1 MKFIIA
7 MDDVFE
13 PEVLERHEGT
23 EADARKVLAQWMND
37 DDRILKERLENG
49 VILLSIVDENGLDVS
64 DIFAMLK
71 EGK

>member
-7 MDDVFE
+7 MDDVFV

-23 EADARKVLAQWMND
+23 EADARRVLSQWMND
-37 DDRILKERLENG
+37 DDRIVKERLENG
-49 VILLSIVDENGLDVS
+49 MVLLSIVDENGQDVS

-71 EGK
+71 EGM